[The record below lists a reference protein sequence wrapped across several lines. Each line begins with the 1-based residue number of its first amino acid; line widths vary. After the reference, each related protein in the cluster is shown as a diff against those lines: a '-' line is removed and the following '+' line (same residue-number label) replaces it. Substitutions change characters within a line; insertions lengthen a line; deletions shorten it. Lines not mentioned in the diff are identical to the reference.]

1 MFLATTQW
9 SVWGE
14 CSVTCGGG
22 IQSRTRDCSSGNQA
36 ECPPGTIY
44 SEQRDCNDDPCPIG
58 KFNPVISKTTLQ
70 GGNPKFSDTLT
81 LFQPGGVL
89 PQHRRGRPKNFPT
102 VTSLS
107 LVLMFFFDSTYS
119 YLMK

>member
-1 MFLATTQW
+1 MFLAATQW

-58 KFNPVISKTTLQ
+58 KFNPVKWVTVKGQLNSEWIYEIIVSPKIPTKIYRDFCPTL
-70 GGNPKFSDTLT
+70 
-81 LFQPGGVL
+81 
-89 PQHRRGRPKNFPT
+89 
-102 VTSLS
+102 
-107 LVLMFFFDSTYS
+107 
-119 YLMK
+119 

>member
-44 SEQRDCNDDPCPIG
+44 SELRDCNDDPCPIG
-58 KFNPVISKTTLQ
+58 KFNHVKWDQNLRENWD
-70 GGNPKFSDTLT
+70 G
-81 LFQPGGVL
+81 
-89 PQHRRGRPKNFPT
+89 
-102 VTSLS
+102 
-107 LVLMFFFDSTYS
+107 
-119 YLMK
+119 

>member
-58 KFNPVISKTTLQ
+58 KFNPVKWVTCFFLLMLV
-70 GGNPKFSDTLT
+70 PAKKFIIFLLKRS
-81 LFQPGGVL
+81 VCI
-89 PQHRRGRPKNFPT
+89 K
-102 VTSLS
+102 
-107 LVLMFFFDSTYS
+107 
-119 YLMK
+119 